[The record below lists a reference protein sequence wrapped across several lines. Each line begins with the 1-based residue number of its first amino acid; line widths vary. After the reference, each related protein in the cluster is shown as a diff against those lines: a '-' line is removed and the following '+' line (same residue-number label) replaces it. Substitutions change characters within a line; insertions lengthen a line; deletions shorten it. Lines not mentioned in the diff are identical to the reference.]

1 MPKFERKTDID
12 APIEKVW
19 AVLTDPSQWPNW
31 FPGIDS
37 VDHVSA
43 MEKKGTFE
51 WSGDGRQGTGV
62 IDKFQPEKTLK
73 IITQVG
79 KDKDSHEFKLKA
91 TGGFLGMGK
100 DECEVEYTLDT
111 MMGGGIIT
119 NFVAGG
125 NPKDAMQVKK
135 TMHNFRRVVEGTNK

>member
-12 APIEKVW
+12 APIEQVW
-19 AVLTDPSQWPNW
+19 EVLTDPSRWPEW

-37 VDHVSA
+37 VRSVTA
-43 MEKKGTFE
+43 IEKKGTFQ
-51 WSGDGRQGTGV
+51 WSDDDRQGTGEIV
-62 IDKFQPEKTLK
+62 KFKPEKTLK
-73 IITQVG
+73 IVTQVG

-111 MMGGGIIT
+111 LMGGGIIT

-125 NPKDAMQVKK
+125 NPKDAMRVKK
-135 TMHNFRRVVEGTNK
+135 AMHNFRRVVEGKR

>member
-37 VDHVSA
+37 VEEVTA
-43 MEKKGTFE
+43 IEKKGTFE
-51 WSGDGRQGTGV
+51 WSGDGRQGTGQ

-73 IITQVG
+73 IVTQVG

-125 NPKDAMQVKK
+125 NPKDAMRVKK
-135 TMHNFRRVVEGTNK
+135 AMHNFRRVVEGTK